1 MLFLVMRDLDH
12 SNTEDMLSLPPD
24 LRFVHDAFGI

>member
-12 SNTEDMLSLPPD
+12 SNTEGIPSLPPD
-24 LRFVHDAFGI
+24 LWFVHDAFGI